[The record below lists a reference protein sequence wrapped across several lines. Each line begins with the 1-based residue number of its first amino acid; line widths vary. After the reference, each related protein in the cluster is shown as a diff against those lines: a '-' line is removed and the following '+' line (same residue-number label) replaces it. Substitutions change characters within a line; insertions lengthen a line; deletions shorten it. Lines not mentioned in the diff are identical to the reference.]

1 MKFASCNC
9 PVGVKFHALNC
20 PTSPGEEQ
28 RVPEWAKRDLKADR
42 YEDKME
48 WDERVDR
55 DRHARA
61 HFPNLSPAVTPRE
74 SDEYPTFWE
83 A

>member
-1 MKFASCNC
+1 MSEQ
-9 PVGVKFHALNC
+9 
-20 PTSPGEEQ
+20 SPHSLAGSSESEPII
-28 RVPEWAKRDLKADR
+28 VSPESKGDLKADR

-55 DRHARA
+55 DRRARV